1 MLFFCLIALDIIIQV
16 KKSQVQGGAW
26 FAKRTIQFPL
36 ETVQFP
42 VGTVVAS
49 SQRAKSPIPKIS
61 TGQGGA
67 IHRSVWPRGK
77 TIARGLPM
85 GKDRSMRAFPIIARA
100 ALPVYAVRW
109 DYVGRHG
116 ADGLHSLSLFD
127 CPVDS
132 QRHQK
137 PTATQCSNLRI
148 ICFQFAISNRTN
160 PEENT
165 IIHKDRRPID
175 TGRPGLHSYKDTNY
189 ALRQQSKNFQP
200 RPLS

>member
-1 MLFFCLIALDIIIQV
+1 MTESLGQAFSKACGV
-16 KKSQVQGGAW
+16 
-26 FAKRTIQFPL
+26 
-36 ETVQFP
+36 
-42 VGTVVAS
+42 
-49 SQRAKSPIPKIS
+49 QRAEPLVALRRGRNPFPQKS

-77 TIARGLPM
+77 TLARGLPM

-132 QRHQK
+132 QRRQK
-137 PTATQCSNLRI
+137 PTAIQCSNLRI
-148 ICFQFAISNRTN
+148 IFSQFAIVNRTN

-165 IIHKDRRPID
+165 IIYKDRRPID

-189 ALRQQSKNFQP
+189 VLRQQSKNFQP
-200 RPLS
+200 RLLS